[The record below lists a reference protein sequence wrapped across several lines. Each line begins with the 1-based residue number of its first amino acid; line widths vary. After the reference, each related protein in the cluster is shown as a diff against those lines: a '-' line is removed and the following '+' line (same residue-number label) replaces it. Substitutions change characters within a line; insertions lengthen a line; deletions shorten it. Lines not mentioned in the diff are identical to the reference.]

1 MTIKKIEEIQTA
13 SLFFEA
19 GLAIRLKKIGLK
31 DIKPA
36 VDLDKLKE
44 IIEKEETKEWNDFHI
59 SQGER
64 LSSLLEAF
72 ELTQKELAERMGVPA
87 QKINDLT
94 KNRIRITEKWANKL
108 GDALGLN
115 SKTFF

>member
-19 GLAIRLKKIGLK
+19 GLAIRLKKIDLK
-31 DIKPA
+31 EIKLV

-44 IIEKEETKEWNDFHI
+44 IIEKEEAKEWDDSHI
-59 SQGER
+59 TQGER

-72 ELTQKELAERMGVPA
+72 ELSQKELAERMGVPA
-87 QKINDLT
+87 QKVNDLT
-94 KNRIRITEKWANKL
+94 KNRIRITEKWAEKL
-108 GDALGLN
+108 GKALGLN